1 MLSLSTHWNSH
12 RHDEDGMHMVYEA
25 ILLGFNNIAFDQSL
39 SPALMPGFEKAFKQ
53 NVRVKNPFINFSNLY
68 NYGSSIDA
76 TAESECYSF
85 TSPEK
90 ELRRQA
96 IDSSK
101 KSIDRAADFGGID
114 LVMRLGHAAMKNYSD
129 ELIELLSSGELYSK
143 SYAALKLEMVQAREQ
158 LDSTQ
163 LDAVR
168 AALDELLP
176 YAQEKG
182 VRLALE
188 SGSRYEQI
196 PNEREMDTLLCEYD
210 SPGLVYWHD
219 LGHIQLKANMGL
231 LNHQQYL
238 EKMLPR
244 LAGCNLHDVVWPVE
258 DRSIPFQGTIDFDQ
272 LIPLV
277 PKNIPMVWMM
287 NPRRKSNDIKE
298 ALVTWK
304 EKYGD

>member
-25 ILLGFNNIAFDQSL
+25 ILLGFNSISLDSSL
-39 SPALMPGFEKAFKQ
+39 SPVLMPGFEKAFKQ
-53 NVRVKNPFINFSNLY
+53 SASAKKSFISFSNLY
-68 NYGSSIDA
+68 NHGVPKDEKGEYLDL
-76 TAESECYSF
+76 
-85 TSPEK
+85 TSPDK
-90 ELRRQA
+90 ERRRQA
-96 IDSSK
+96 IDVSK
-101 KSIDRAADFGGID
+101 KSIDLAANFGGLD
-114 LVMRLGHAAMKNYSD
+114 LVMKLGQAPMKNYSN

-143 SYAALKLEMVQAREQ
+143 AYAALKLEMIQAREMLNGAQ
-158 LDSTQ
+158 LDP
-163 LDAVR
+163 VR
-168 AALDELLP
+168 ACLDELLP

-188 SGSRYEQI
+188 SGSRYEQV
-196 PNEREMDTLLCEYD
+196 PNEREMDTLLSEYD
-210 SPGLVYWHD
+210 SPQLFYWHD
-219 LGHIQLKANMGL
+219 FGHIQLKANMGL

-238 EKMLPR
+238 EKMLPH
-244 LAGCNLHDVVWPVE
+244 LAGCNIHDVVWPAE
-258 DRSIPFQGTIDFDQ
+258 DHSIPFQGAIDFDQ

-277 PKNIPMVWMM
+277 PKNIPMVWVM